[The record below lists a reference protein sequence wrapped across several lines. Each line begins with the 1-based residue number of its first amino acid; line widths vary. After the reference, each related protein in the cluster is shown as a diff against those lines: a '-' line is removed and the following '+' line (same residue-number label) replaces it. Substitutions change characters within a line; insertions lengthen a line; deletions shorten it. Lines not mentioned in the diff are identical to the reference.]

1 MEFLV
6 YSGLTSFLFLLVLL
20 AKRFRKSF
28 AHRLLF
34 FLVLCLAFIFGG
46 YASTYMKLA
55 WLQAAVL
62 PLAICMPLA
71 LGPLLRAYIHAIYNR
86 SKTVNNLLRNL
97 LPFAIVVFLFSLP
110 KYLQVAFYV
119 PTSRLG
125 MLVYSGI
132 AVFSILHLIYF
143 LIGNTRWLRFYE
155 RKLKQQYT
163 SLTDRDLRWYRTWV
177 RGLIIFVL
185 VDMSAVPLLL
195 WKDSVLLTVQLNLL
209 FFVGLIWWLCYRGIH
224 QPAIFLVSDAEEES
238 SPRVSNTA
246 VVPEIG
252 KELNEEDTELRAALE
267 RLFAKEN
274 IYLRQDLSLD
284 ILAAHLGVSNKK
296 ISQLLN
302 EGLDT
307 SFYDYVNTYRIAH
320 FKQRLQ
326 AGEAQQ
332 LTLLAL
338 AFDSGFNSKA
348 TFNRVFKQREGVTPL
363 QYKKKQEKGLMA
375 SVETID

>member
-209 FFVGLIWWLCYRGIH
+209 FFVGLIWWLCYWGIH

-252 KELNEEDTELRAALE
+252 KELNKEDTELRAALE

-284 ILAAHLGVSNKK
+284 ILAAHMGVSNKK

>member
-110 KYLQVAFYV
+110 KYLQVAYYV

-224 QPAIFLVSDAEEES
+224 QPAIFLVSDAEEGS

-284 ILAAHLGVSNKK
+284 ILAAHMGVSNKK

>member
-252 KELNEEDTELRAALE
+252 KELNKEDTELRAALE
-267 RLFAKEN
+267 LLFAKEN

-284 ILAAHLGVSNKK
+284 ILAAHMGVSNKK

>member
-284 ILAAHLGVSNKK
+284 ILAAHMGVSNKK